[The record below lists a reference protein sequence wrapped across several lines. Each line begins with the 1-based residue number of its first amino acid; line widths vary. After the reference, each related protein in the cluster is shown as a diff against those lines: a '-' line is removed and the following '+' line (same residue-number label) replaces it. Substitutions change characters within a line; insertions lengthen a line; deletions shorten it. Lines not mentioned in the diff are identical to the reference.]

1 MPGRRSGP
9 VADES
14 PAFLAA
20 CETIVE
26 RTGMAA
32 ALVRGTVRLALREG
46 GLSDEAV
53 SAAQLTVVARSLLAS
68 ELAAGGVADAESVC
82 AAVAERLLGVEDA
95 AREDSPETV
104 FARLGR

>member
-53 SAAQLTVVARSLLAS
+53 SAAQLTV
-68 ELAAGGVADAESVC
+68 
-82 AAVAERLLGVEDA
+82 ERLLGVEDA